1 MVVVCF
7 SWSAGVP
14 LVVVVVVVV
23 SLGAGVVAAAGVVV
37 VLVVFLEQPTME
49 VAPTMRSATT
59 VDLII
64 T

>member
-7 SWSAGVP
+7 SWSAGV
-14 LVVVVVVVV
+14 VVVVVVVV

-37 VLVVFLEQPTME
+37 VVLFVFLEQPTME
-49 VAPTMRSATT
+49 VAPTRRRATT

-64 T
+64 I